1 MVVMGNPPYSG
12 ESQNPHYTDNDVYK
26 VEIGGSEK
34 LKEKNSKWINDDY
47 VKFIRFGESMIEKN
61 GEGIIAMITAH
72 GYIDNPTFRG
82 MRWHLR
88 NTFDKLYVLDLHGN
102 TTKKEIAPDGTPDV
116 NVFDIKTGVSIIFG
130 VKKKLVTSSKKET
143 ANVYQFD
150 MYGKRAKKFIELNTG
165 SIDSIVWNQLPANCD
180 IWKVEG
186 NGKEEYKR
194 GFLVTELFP
203 VNSVGIATFR
213 DELTVHFEK
222 SELEKVVEDFEL
234 LQKNELIKKYGLY
247 ETRDWNIDVAIKSVK
262 KGEGVVTKYC
272 YRPFDARY
280 TLLTKSSKS
289 FIAYSRWETMK
300 HLVKPNLALVLGRQG
315 KAASNSSYDV
325 VFVTDSPT
333 DLNIYRRGGGQTL
346 PIYIYD
352 ENGDRVANLNNS
364 LLKKIV
370 EVVGD
375 VLPEDILDYIYA
387 YLYSPAY
394 RQKFDEF
401 LKSDFP
407 RVPYPDNKETF
418 WKLVEQG
425 RHLRE
430 LHLLSH
436 SSIQN
441 QITSFPEGGTDIVGK
456 TSYKNN
462 RVYINDTQYWDGVPK
477 EVWDFYVGGYQPVQ
491 KYLKDRKDK
500 KLTTAEFENYEK
512 MIVSLNETIKIMQ
525 EIDKL
530 MPV

>member
-26 VEIGGSEK
+26 VEIGGTEK

-61 GEGIIAMITAH
+61 GEGIVGMITAH

-88 NTFDKLYVLDLHGN
+88 KTFDKLYVLDLHGN
-102 TTKKEIAPDGTPDV
+102 TTKKEVAPDGTPDV

-130 VKKKLVTSSKKET
+130 VKKKLTTGSNKEM
-143 ANVYQFD
+143 ADVYQFD
-150 MYGKRAKKFIELNTG
+150 IYGKRPKKFAELNT
-165 SIDSIVWNQLPANCD
+165 SNIENIAWNQLPSNCD

-186 NGKEEYKR
+186 SGKEEYEK

-222 SELEKVVEDFEL
+222 SNLEKVVEDFES
-234 LQKNELIKKYGLY
+234 LQKSELVSKYGLY
-247 ETRDWNIDVAIKSVK
+247 ETRDWNIDVAIKSIK
-262 KGEGVVTKYC
+262 KNEGVVTKYC

-300 HLVKPNLALVLGRQG
+300 HLTKSNLALVVGRQG

-325 VFVTDSPT
+325 VFVSDSPT

-346 PIYIYD
+346 PIYIFD
-352 ENGDRVANLNNS
+352 ENGNKVPNLNDV

-370 EVVGD
+370 EVVGN
-375 VLPEDILDYIYA
+375 VIPEDVLDYIYA
-387 YLYSPAY
+387 YLYSPTY
-394 RQKFDEF
+394 REKFDEF

-407 RVPYPDNKETF
+407 RVPYPENKEIF
-418 WKLVEQG
+418 WRLVERG

-430 LHLLSH
+430 LHLLTH

-441 QITSFPEGGTDIVGK
+441 RITSFPESGSDVVIKPT
-456 TSYKNN
+456 YKNR
-462 RVYINDTQYWDGVPK
+462 RVYINDTQYWEGVPK
-477 EVWDFYVGGYQPVQ
+477 EVWEFSVGGYQPAQ

-512 MIVSLNETIKIMQ
+512 MIVSLNETIKVMQ
-525 EIDKL
+525 EIDK
-530 MPV
+530 VI